1 MPEEQLRKTF
11 STFRGIGNANSEF
24 EALKVDHL
32 TPQST
37 KILSETVQPCIKTS
51 LQLSEN
57 SAENHHLTKQPEF
70 NQNPQK
76 DMQNNGE
83 THAQN
88 NFCIKLPIQ
97 ANTSSRKTNGIR
109 ITSISQRLHHPDQG
123 VNGSTS
129 RRHHLLRNPSTG
141 LARPKQHE
149 EFNTGKSKQQK

>member
-24 EALKVDHL
+24 EALRVDQV

-37 KILSETVQPCIKTS
+37 KILSETVEPCIKTS

-57 SAENHHLTKQPEF
+57 SAENHHLAKQPEF
-70 NQNPQK
+70 SQNAQK
-76 DMQNNGE
+76 DLQNKGE
-83 THAQN
+83 THAAN
-88 NFCIKLPIQ
+88 NFSLKLPIQ
-97 ANTSSRKTNGIR
+97 ANTSRKANGIR

-123 VNGSTS
+123 TNGSTS

-141 LARPKQHE
+141 ITRPKQHE
-149 EFNTGKSKQQK
+149 EFNTGKSKKQK